1 MFFVPR
7 LESSP
12 EENPAP
18 CVLKE
23 NSNRLIATV
32 PLISESRRF
41 IFPLLT
47 ERWNSI
53 FNNHVF
59 HEPAFARKNEN

>member
-12 EENPAP
+12 EENPRR
-18 CVLKE
+18 VLKE

-53 FNNHVF
+53 FNHHVF